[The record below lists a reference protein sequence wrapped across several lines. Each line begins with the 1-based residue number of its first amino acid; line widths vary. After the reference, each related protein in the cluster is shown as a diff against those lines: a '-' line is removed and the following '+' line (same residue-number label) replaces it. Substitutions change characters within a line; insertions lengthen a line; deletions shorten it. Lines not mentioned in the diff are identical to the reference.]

1 MQKEWIFH
9 REYENQKHGANM
21 AKKKASRKISDEK
34 PESEIPPSDANL
46 EKGRDEKLGLNV
58 ALERIKN
65 YKDKIDVL
73 VGENETLRKAEA
85 RAVEDKHDV
94 VEFLRSEVAKMEVK
108 IDALESTVEDSRQ
121 EKERISCEHRALV
134 EDLVREKRMCME
146 NAEVEQRKLKSALD
160 GLIGFKGQKG
170 PMENEIAQLKALLE
184 AQEKDFRDRERL
196 TEIDKLQKLSR
207 IRIEMNERVDN
218 AVSNFRK
225 LSDEQM
231 AETSKRAVRENE
243 NLTKQISYLSVKT
256 VDLIRENSE
265 LRAQMQRLVLE
276 NEILQETAKGSLQ
289 KSIQSQKVVKLLV
302 HKLDAKEPTTRK
314 ELESV
319 RSMHPVKMVA
329 TTGSRDDA
337 DDMASVSHWPV
348 NKKLYTL
355 DPTSESGL
363 VTGRCASEQ
372 PVHL

>member
-1 MQKEWIFH
+1 
-9 REYENQKHGANM
+9 M

-134 EDLVREKRMCME
+134 EVLVREKRMCME

-196 TEIDKLQKLSR
+196 TEINKLQKLSR
-207 IRIEMNERVDN
+207 IRIEMNERVDT

-276 NEILQETAKGSLQ
+276 NEILQETVKGSLQ